1 MRMRRI
7 IFIGPCGG
15 GKVPD
20 HGAAFKNMLLL
31 ERLRGMHYDVEVID
45 TEHWRRR
52 PWPVARLIASHL
64 WRGNRMFIVSASRGS
79 AYRISRILSVLS
91 RNPIHYWVIGG
102 RLWEDVAEGRFRV
115 SSLRRLSTVIVETE
129 TMARGLRSQGLA
141 NVRVIPNFKILPSMP
156 MISLARHA
164 VTKFIFLSRI
174 TPEKGCRLIF
184 EAAKRL
190 SAEGLGGQFSIDFYG
205 SVAADYSNEF
215 FESLVKG
222 EKNIRY
228 RGVLDMT
235 DSANYELL
243 AGYDAMLFPTFWE
256 SEGFAGVLIDAFIA
270 GLPVV
275 ASGWM
280 GLPEIIKDGVTGVLI
295 EPKSA
300 ESLTDAMR
308 RIVTGEIDIVSM
320 RQECVKEA
328 PNYDLKNVLSPSSLS
343 FLR

>member
-1 MRMRRI
+1 MRRI
-7 IFIGPCGG
+7 VFIGPCGG
-15 GKVPD
+15 GNMPD

-31 ERLRGMHYDVEVID
+31 ERLRDMHYSIDVVD
-45 TEHWRRR
+45 TEHWRRH

-64 WRGNRMFIVSASRGS
+64 WRGDRMFVVSASRGS
-79 AYRISRILSVLS
+79 AYRISRLLSILS

-102 RLWEDVAEGRFRV
+102 RLWEDVAEGRFRA

-129 TMARGLRSQGLA
+129 SMARGLRSQGIS
-141 NVRVIPNFKILPSMP
+141 NVKVIPNFKTLPPMP

-184 EAAKRL
+184 EAVSRL
-190 SAEGLGGQFSIDFYG
+190 NVEGLAGRFSVDFYG
-205 SVAADYSNEF
+205 PVASDYRDEF

-222 EKNIRY
+222 DKNIRY
-228 RGVLDMT
+228 LGVLDMT
-235 DSANYELL
+235 DSRNYDLL

-275 ASGWM
+275 ATEWM
-280 GLPEIIKDGVTGVLI
+280 GLPEIVKNEKTGILI
-295 EPKSA
+295 APRSA
-300 ESLTDAMR
+300 DALTDSMR
-308 RIVTGEIDIVSM
+308 SIVTGEVDIAAM

-328 PNYDLKNVLSPSSLS
+328 PYYDIKNVLTPESLS